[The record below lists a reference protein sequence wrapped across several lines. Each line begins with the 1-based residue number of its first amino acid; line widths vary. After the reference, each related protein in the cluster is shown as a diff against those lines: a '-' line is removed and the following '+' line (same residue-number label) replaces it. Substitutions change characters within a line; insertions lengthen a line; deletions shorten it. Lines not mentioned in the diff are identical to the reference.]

1 MLAFVVRRLLSGVLL
16 IVLLTFVTFFV
27 ANEIP
32 QNKACI
38 VMHCTQQTT
47 RAEMVAALHKA
58 GLDRPVLVQ
67 YGDYLWRIVR
77 HQSFGPGW
85 AVLSP
90 DSEIR
95 SALPATASLVL
106 GGMLLTMLLAVPL
119 GAIAALRPRSPVDH
133 SLLTFSVVGLA
144 VHPFV
149 LGILLQQFAMHAFGA
164 PRSLYC
170 PLTTH
175 AVPATPTFPGQPIPL
190 NVKGPDACGGPLQW
204 AAHMAVPW
212 LVFALFFVP
221 LYLRMIRTRLMDT
234 LGERYVMTA
243 RAKGAGERRVVLR
256 HALRN
261 GVGPLLPMVALDA
274 GTAITAAIYVETI
287 FALPGLGHLAVVG
300 LSGEFFDGVY
310 DLPLI
315 TSLVFT
321 IGVFVVLLSA
331 AADIASAWLDPRVR
345 ERTARGLIPLPGFLR
360 RSVARA

>member
-1 MLAFVVRRLLSGVLL
+1 MLVFVVRRFLSGLLL
-16 IVLLTFVTFFV
+16 ILLLTFVTFFV
-27 ANEIP
+27 ANAIP
-32 QNKACI
+32 QNKGCI
-38 VMHCTQQTT
+38 VMPCTAQTT
-47 RAEMVAALHKA
+47 RAQMNAAVHRA
-58 GLDRPVLVQ
+58 GLDRPIVVQ
-67 YGDYLWRIVR
+67 YADYVWGLVR
-77 HQSFGPGW
+77 HQSFGSAWTP
-85 AVLSP
+85 VSI
-90 DSEIR
+90 DSEI
-95 SALPATASLVL
+95 SAALPATASLVA
-106 GGMLLTMLLAVPL
+106 GGMLLTMLISIPL
-119 GAIAALRPRSPVDH
+119 GAVAALRPRSPVDR
-133 SLLTFSVVGLA
+133 SLLTFSIVGLA

-149 LGILLQQFAMHAFGA
+149 LGIGLQQFFVHVAGA
-164 PRSLYC
+164 PSTLYC

-175 AVPATPTFPGQPIPL
+175 AVPATPSFPGLPILL
-190 NVKGPDACGGPLQW
+190 NVKGPPPCGGPLQW

-261 GVGPLLPMVALDA
+261 GIGPLLPMVALDA

-300 LSGEFFDGVY
+300 LSGEFFNGVY

-315 TSLVFT
+315 TALVFT

-331 AADIASAWLDPRVR
+331 AADIASAWVDPRVR
-345 ERTARGLIPLPGFLR
+345 ERTARGLIPLPRFLR
-360 RSVARA
+360 RSVA

>member
-1 MLAFVVRRLLSGVLL
+1 
-16 IVLLTFVTFFV
+16 
-27 ANEIP
+27 
-32 QNKACI
+32 
-38 VMHCTQQTT
+38 
-47 RAEMVAALHKA
+47 
-58 GLDRPVLVQ
+58 LVQ
-67 YGDYLWRIVR
+67 YGDYLWQIVR
-77 HQSFGPGW
+77 HQTFGYGW
-85 AVLSP
+85 TNLP
-90 DSEIR
+90 LDSAIGA
-95 SALPATASLVL
+95 ALPATASLVA
-106 GGMLLTMLLAVPL
+106 GGMLLTMLLALPL
-119 GAIAALRPRSPVDH
+119 GAIAALRPRSPVDR
-133 SLLTFSVVGLA
+133 SLLTFSIAGLA

-149 LGILLQQFAMHAFGA
+149 LGILLQQFAMRVFGA
-164 PRSLYC
+164 PSSLYC
-170 PLTTH
+170 PLTTR
-175 AVPATPTFPGQPIPL
+175 AIPAAPVFPGVPIPT
-190 NVKGPDACGGPLQW
+190 NVKGPEPCGGPLQW

-221 LYLRMIRTRLMDT
+221 IYLRMVRTRLMDT
-234 LGERYVMTA
+234 LGERYVTTA

-261 GVGPLLPMVALDA
+261 GIGPLLPMVALDA

-300 LSGEFFDGVY
+300 LSGEFFNGAY

-345 ERTARGLIPLPGFLR
+345 ERTARGLIPLPHFLR

>member
-27 ANEIP
+27 ANAIP

-38 VMHCTQQTT
+38 VMACTPQTT
-47 RAEMVAALHKA
+47 RAEMDAALHRA
-58 GLDRPVLVQ
+58 GFDRPVWVQ
-67 YGDYLWRIVR
+67 YGDYIWGMAR
-77 HQSFGPGW
+77 HQSFGSGW
-85 AVLSP
+85 SGLSL
-90 DSEIR
+90 DSQI
-95 SALPATASLVL
+95 SAALPATASLVL
-106 GGMLLTMLLAVPL
+106 GGMLLTLLVAIPL
-119 GAIAALRPRSPVDH
+119 GAFAALRPRSPADRG
-133 SLLTFSVVGLA
+133 LLTFSVVGLA

-149 LGILLQQFAMHAFGA
+149 LGILLQQFTVHVFGA
-164 PRSLYC
+164 PRALYC

-175 AVPATPTFPGQPIPL
+175 AVPAIPSFPGVPIQMH
-190 NVKGPDACGGPLQW
+190 VKGPDPCGGPLQW

-212 LVFALFFVP
+212 VVFALFFVP
-221 LYLRMIRTRLMDT
+221 IYLRMIRTRLMDT
-234 LGERYVMTA
+234 LGERYVTTA

-261 GVGPLLPMVALDA
+261 GIGPLLPMVALDA

-300 LSGEFFDGVY
+300 LSGEFFQGIY

-315 TSLVFT
+315 TALVFT

-345 ERTARGLIPLPGFLR
+345 ERTARGLIPLPHFLR
-360 RSVARA
+360 RSVA